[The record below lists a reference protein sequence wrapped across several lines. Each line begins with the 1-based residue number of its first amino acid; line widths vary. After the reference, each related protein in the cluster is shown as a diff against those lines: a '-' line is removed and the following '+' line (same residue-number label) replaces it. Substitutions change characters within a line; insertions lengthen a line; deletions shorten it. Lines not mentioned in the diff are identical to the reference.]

1 VLRSEG
7 EAVMELFAAID
18 VMGGGAVRLV
28 KGELDAPRSF
38 GDPLDVARRFLAA
51 GAPWLHVVDL
61 DAARSGAPVNREVV
75 MSLADE
81 AHRSGARVQVGGGL
95 RHARDV
101 DELLAAGVDRVVLGT
116 VAIEE
121 PGAAALHASRHP
133 GKVAVGLDYRRTP
146 DGELELA
153 LRGWTQRAKAH
164 PAQLLAGWEGVPLGA
179 VVVTAIDRD
188 GTREGPDTDGLSWML
203 DATALPVVASGG
215 VGSAGD
221 LSALAGLRSGAGRS
235 LAGAVVGRALVDG
248 SIEVKEAVAACA
260 ASG

>member
-1 VLRSEG
+1 
-7 EAVMELFAAID
+7 MELFAAVD

-28 KGELDAPRSF
+28 KGELDAPQGF

-61 DAARSGAPVNREVV
+61 DAARTGTPVNRAVV
-75 MSLADE
+75 LSLAAE
-81 AHRSGARVQVGGGL
+81 AQRAGARVEVGGGV
-95 RHARDV
+95 RDGRDV

-121 PGAAALHASRHP
+121 PGAAARHASRHP

-146 DGELELA
+146 GGGVELA
-153 LRGWTQRAKAH
+153 LRGWTQRARAG
-164 PAQLLAGWEGVPLGA
+164 PAQLLAGWAGVPLAA

-188 GTREGPDTDGLSWML
+188 GTRQGPDIEGLSWML

-215 VGSAGD
+215 VGSADD
-221 LSALAGLRSGAGRS
+221 LSALARLRSAAGRS

-248 SIEVKEAVAACA
+248 SIEVEEAVAACA

>member
-1 VLRSEG
+1 
-7 EAVMELFAAID
+7 MELFAAVD
-18 VMGGGAVRLV
+18 VMDGGAVRLV
-28 KGELDAPRSF
+28 KGELDAPQGF

-61 DAARSGAPVNREVV
+61 DAARTGTPVNRAVV
-75 MSLADE
+75 LSLAAE
-81 AHRSGARVQVGGGL
+81 AQRAGARVEVGGGV
-95 RHARDV
+95 RDGRDV

-121 PGAAALHASRHP
+121 PGAAARHASRHP

-146 DGELELA
+146 GGDVELA
-153 LRGWTQRAKAH
+153 LRGWTQRARAG
-164 PAQLLAGWEGVPLGA
+164 PAQLLASWAGVPLAA

-188 GTREGPDTDGLSWML
+188 GTRQGPDIEGLSWML

-215 VGSAGD
+215 VGSADD
-221 LSALAGLRSGAGRS
+221 LSALARLRSAAGRS

-248 SIEVKEAVAACA
+248 SIEVEEAVAACA

>member
-1 VLRSEG
+1 
-7 EAVMELFAAID
+7 MELFAAVD

-28 KGELDAPRSF
+28 KGELDAPQGF

-61 DAARSGAPVNREVV
+61 DAARTGTPVNRAVV
-75 MSLADE
+75 LSLAAE
-81 AHRSGARVQVGGGL
+81 AQRAGARVEVGGGV
-95 RHARDV
+95 RDGRDV

-121 PGAAALHASRHP
+121 PGAAARHASRHP

-146 DGELELA
+146 GGDVELA
-153 LRGWTQRAKAH
+153 LRGWTQRARAG
-164 PAQLLAGWEGVPLGA
+164 PAQLLASWAGVPLAA

-188 GTREGPDTDGLSWML
+188 GTRQGPDIEGLSWML

-215 VGSAGD
+215 VGSADD
-221 LSALAGLRSGAGRS
+221 LSALARLRSAAGRS

-248 SIEVKEAVAACA
+248 SIEVEEAVAACA

>member
-1 VLRSEG
+1 
-7 EAVMELFAAID
+7 MELFAAVD

-28 KGELDAPRSF
+28 KGELDAPQGF

-61 DAARSGAPVNREVV
+61 DAARTGTPVNRAVV
-75 MSLADE
+75 LSLAAE
-81 AHRSGARVQVGGGL
+81 AQRAGARVEVGGGV
-95 RHARDV
+95 RDGRDV

-121 PGAAALHASRHP
+121 PGAAARHASRHP

-146 DGELELA
+146 GGDVELA
-153 LRGWTQRAKAH
+153 LRGWTQRARAG
-164 PAQLLAGWEGVPLGA
+164 PAQLLAGWAGVPLAA

-188 GTREGPDTDGLSWML
+188 GTRQGPDIEGLSWML

-215 VGSAGD
+215 VGSADD
-221 LSALAGLRSGAGRS
+221 LSALARLRSAAGRS

-248 SIEVKEAVAACA
+248 SIEVEEAVAACA

>member
-1 VLRSEG
+1 
-7 EAVMELFAAID
+7 MELFAAVD

-61 DAARSGAPVNREVV
+61 DAARSGAPVNRAVV
-75 MSLADE
+75 LSLVEE
-81 AHRSGARVQVGGGL
+81 AHRAGARVEVGGGV
-95 RHARDV
+95 RESRDV
-101 DELLAAGVDRVVLGT
+101 GELLVAGVDRVVLGT

-121 PGAAALHASRHP
+121 PGAAACHASRHP

-146 DGELELA
+146 GGGLELA
-153 LRGWTQRAKAH
+153 LRGWTQRADAD
-164 PAQLLAGWEGVPLGA
+164 PAQLLAGWAGVPLAA

-188 GTREGPDTDGLSWML
+188 GTRQGPDTDGLSWML

-215 VGSAGD
+215 VGSADD
-221 LSALAGLRSGAGRS
+221 LTALTRLRSGSGRS

-248 SIEVKEAVAACA
+248 SIEVEEAVAACA

>member
-1 VLRSEG
+1 
-7 EAVMELFAAID
+7 MELFAAVD
-18 VMGGGAVRLV
+18 VMDGGAVRLV
-28 KGELDAPRSF
+28 KGELDAPQGF

-61 DAARSGAPVNREVV
+61 DAARTGTPVNRAVV
-75 MSLADE
+75 LSLAAE
-81 AHRSGARVQVGGGL
+81 AQRAGARVEVGGGV
-95 RHARDV
+95 RDGRDV

-121 PGAAALHASRHP
+121 PGAAARHASRHP

-146 DGELELA
+146 GGDVELA
-153 LRGWTQRAKAH
+153 LRGWTQRARAG
-164 PAQLLAGWEGVPLGA
+164 PAQLLAGLAGVPLAA

-188 GTREGPDTDGLSWML
+188 GTRQGPDIEGLSSML

-215 VGSAGD
+215 VGSADD
-221 LSALAGLRSGAGRS
+221 LSALARLRSAAGRS

-248 SIEVKEAVAACA
+248 SIEVEEAVAACA

>member
-1 VLRSEG
+1 
-7 EAVMELFAAID
+7 MELFAAVD
-18 VMGGGAVRLV
+18 VMDGGAVRLV
-28 KGELDAPRSF
+28 KGELDAPQGF

-61 DAARSGAPVNREVV
+61 DAARTGTPVNRAVV
-75 MSLADE
+75 LSLAAE
-81 AHRSGARVQVGGGL
+81 AQRAGARVEVGGGV
-95 RHARDV
+95 RDGRDV

-121 PGAAALHASRHP
+121 PGAAARHASRHP

-146 DGELELA
+146 GGGLELA
-153 LRGWTQRAKAH
+153 LRGWTQRARAG
-164 PAQLLAGWEGVPLGA
+164 PAQLLAGLAGVPLAA

-188 GTREGPDTDGLSWML
+188 GTRQGPDIEGLSWML

-215 VGSAGD
+215 VGSADD
-221 LSALAGLRSGAGRS
+221 LSALARLRSAAGRS

-248 SIEVKEAVAACA
+248 SIEVEEAVAACA

>member
-1 VLRSEG
+1 
-7 EAVMELFAAID
+7 MELFAAVD

-28 KGELDAPRSF
+28 KGELDAPQGF

-61 DAARSGAPVNREVV
+61 DAARTGTPVNRAVV
-75 MSLADE
+75 LSLAAE
-81 AHRSGARVQVGGGL
+81 AQRAGARVEVGGGV
-95 RHARDV
+95 RDGRDV

-121 PGAAALHASRHP
+121 PGAAARHASRHP

-146 DGELELA
+146 GGDFELA
-153 LRGWTQRAKAH
+153 LRGWTQRARAG
-164 PAQLLAGWEGVPLGA
+164 PAQLLASWAGVPLAA

-188 GTREGPDTDGLSWML
+188 GTRQGPDIEGLSWML

-215 VGSAGD
+215 VGSADD
-221 LSALAGLRSGAGRS
+221 LSALARLRSAAGRS

-248 SIEVKEAVAACA
+248 SIEVEEAVAACA

>member
-1 VLRSEG
+1 
-7 EAVMELFAAID
+7 MELFAAVD

-28 KGELDAPRSF
+28 KGELDAPQGF

-61 DAARSGAPVNREVV
+61 DAARTGTPVNRAVV
-75 MSLADE
+75 LSLAAE
-81 AHRSGARVQVGGGL
+81 AQRAGARVEVGGGV
-95 RHARDV
+95 RDGGDV

-121 PGAAALHASRHP
+121 PGAAARHASRHP

-146 DGELELA
+146 GGDVELA
-153 LRGWTQRAKAH
+153 LRGWTQRARAG
-164 PAQLLAGWEGVPLGA
+164 PAQLLAGWAGVPLAA

-188 GTREGPDTDGLSWML
+188 GTRQGPDIEGLSWML

-215 VGSAGD
+215 VGSADD
-221 LSALAGLRSGAGRS
+221 LSALARLRSAAGRS

-248 SIEVKEAVAACA
+248 SIEVEEAVAACA